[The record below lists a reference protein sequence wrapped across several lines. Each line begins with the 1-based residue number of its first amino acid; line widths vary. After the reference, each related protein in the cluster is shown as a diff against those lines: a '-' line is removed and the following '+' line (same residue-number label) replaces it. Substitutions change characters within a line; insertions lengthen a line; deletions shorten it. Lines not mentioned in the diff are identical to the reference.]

1 MTPPCVDLPRQ
12 LARANASDL
21 KAGTDG
27 ESTSMAQME
36 TAKLMNFLM
45 AMARRT
51 KLEETTVVR
60 KLGLTV
66 QESLREQTTK
76 NAEYG

>member
-1 MTPPCVDLPRQ
+1 
-12 LARANASDL
+12 
-21 KAGTDG
+21 
-27 ESTSMAQME
+27 MAQME
-36 TAKLMNFLM
+36 MAKFNHFLI
-45 AMARRT
+45 ANALRT

-66 QESLREQTTK
+66 QERLREQTTK